1 MKYNRPGYKTEKCA
15 SIMAAT
21 LPQQK
26 KGRNKQGQQR
36 GGVTEE
42 RRRAGQ
48 GRQSNS
54 RGNL

>member
-21 LPQQK
+21 APQQK